1 LSTALAL
8 VVAADDAAEGVDAP
22 DAAGAEAEVE
32 AEVEPVDGV
41 DVVAAV

>member
-8 VVAADDAAEGVDAP
+8 VVAADDAAEVVAAP
-22 DAAGAEAEVE
+22 DDAEVE
-32 AEVEPVDGV
+32 VDVEPVDGA